1 MKNIAKILKFY
12 AAKCNK
18 CDEHY
23 CCKQLRIFYKYIK
36 HMNIIKTNDQAVLK
50 LHYVRVFKNFLI
62 GPH

>member
-50 LHYVRVFKNFLI
+50 LHYARVF
-62 GPH
+62 